1 MKKVKLKKPV
11 VYGLYTGAI
20 ALLLGTVYLISFS
33 NQKEL
38 DTSKN
43 KDDDMQYVSRLFGS
57 DDMPVVNT
65 ESVIMRPYIDET
77 VKIVQNFYDYKGS
90 EEEQEKSIINYEQ
103 TYIQNNGV
111 AYGGPKDAF
120 DVVSVLDGTVTSVKE
135 DKLLGNIVE
144 IQASDKVVIVYQTL
158 TDVSVKKDDAV
169 KQGDIIGKSGT
180 SNMNK
185 DLGNHFVFELKINGG
200 YVNPE
205 EYYDKNINEL

>member
-11 VYGLYTGAI
+11 VYGIYTAAI
-20 ALLLGTVYLISFS
+20 ALLLGTLYLIDFS
-33 NQKEL
+33 SQKEL

-43 KDDDMQYVSRLFGS
+43 TDDDMQYVSRLFGS
-57 DDMPVVNT
+57 DDMPVVGT
-65 ESVIMRPYIDET
+65 ESVIMRPYIDDK
-77 VKIVQNFYDYKGS
+77 VKIVQSFYNYKGT

-103 TYIQNNGV
+103 TYMQNNGV
-111 AYGGPKDAF
+111 AYGGPTEVF

-144 IQASDKVVIVYQTL
+144 IQSSDKVVTIYQTL
-158 TDVSVKKDDAV
+158 TDVAVKKDDAV
-169 KQGDIIGKSGT
+169 KQGDIIGKSGK

-185 DLGNHFVFELKINGG
+185 DLGNHFVFELKVNGE

-205 EYYDKNINEL
+205 NYYDKNINDL

>member
-11 VYGLYTGAI
+11 VYGIYTGAL
-20 ALLLGTVYLISFS
+20 ALLLGVLYYADFS
-33 NQKEL
+33 HQKVMNSG
-38 DTSKN
+38 TP
-43 KDDDMQYVSRLFGS
+43 DDVQYVSRLFGS
-57 DDMPVVNT
+57 DDIPVVET
-65 ESVIMRPYIDET
+65 ETIILRPYIDDS
-77 VKIVQNFYDYKGS
+77 VKIVQNFYDYKGT

-103 TYIQNNGV
+103 TYMQNNGV
-111 AYGGPKDAF
+111 AYGGPTDAF
-120 DVVSVLDGTVTSVKE
+120 DVVSSLDGTVTSVKE

-144 IQASDKVVIVYQTL
+144 IQNSDKVVTVYQTL
-158 TDVSVKKDDAV
+158 SEVSVKQNDSV

-185 DLGNHFVFELKINGG
+185 DLGNHFIFELKVNGG